1 MQSGDHLAISVLI
14 CIQTWV
20 RNYKTI
26 LFLLAYAIFLVWL
39 WFGWSIWF
47 CNKTSQIVPLFCQ
60 IWTEEIYRQIAKQSH
75 YFFFFVYIAGWR
87 YYQEDRIP
95 GWDTFWKEG
104 QGWSEPE
111 FFSCWELRRSMSLML
126 LGLSSLYLFLLVV
139 RYGQKKTIDR

>member
-1 MQSGDHLAISVLI
+1 MFLLALTYCTTLCFIQVLVFVQSGDHLAISVLI

-75 YFFFFVYIAGWR
+75 YFFFFLFILQA
-87 YYQEDRIP
+87 EDIIKRTGSP
-95 GWDTFWKEG
+95 VETPSGKKAKGG
-104 QGWSEPE
+104 QSQN
-111 FFSCWELRRSMSLML
+111 FSGAEN
-126 LGLSSLYLFLLVV
+126 
-139 RYGQKKTIDR
+139 